1 MFCGVQKQQV
11 YCRTK
16 NINYKRMSYNN
27 LYFLKCQNSLWSSVS
42 KGHLI
47 FVLYIFSL
55 FFYLCFTLL
64 FMIKTLKVM
73 ICYSYNL
80 KVFNNTQEIV
90 WIVWIW
96 FRIFQKHIC
105 HLRKAVFFTGEKMQ
119 FKKKKLKEILLRNI
133 DRKDQCPCI
142 LLGVMIFL
150 NGIT

>member
-119 FKKKKLKEILLRNI
+119 FKKKKIKGDSFKKYRQKGPVSVHSSWSY
-133 DRKDQCPCI
+133 D
-142 LLGVMIFL
+142 FS
-150 NGIT
+150 